1 MKKHSIFDLRELL
14 LNAKADREIIHT
26 IDIIIDIYFKKR
38 KIEELDIVGL
48 FETID
53 LPSKR
58 EKNRVR
64 KRIKSQVN
72 K

>member
-1 MKKHSIFDLRELL
+1 M
-14 LNAKADREIIHT
+14 
-26 IDIIIDIYFKKR
+26 
-38 KIEELDIVGL
+38 EELDVVGL